1 MKNRKTTMIIIA
13 LAYILSIVTVI
24 LDLHYGMSKADVFN
38 HICRL
43 LILLISTMAVLQ
55 NKNTDKE

>member
-1 MKNRKTTMIIIA
+1 MKNRKTIMIIIA
-13 LAYILSIVTVI
+13 LAYILSIVTFI

-43 LILLISTMAVLQ
+43 LILLISTIAVLQ
-55 NKNTDKE
+55 NKKTDKE

>member
-1 MKNRKTTMIIIA
+1 MKNRKTIMIIIA
-13 LAYILSIVTVI
+13 LAYILSIVTFI

-43 LILLISTMAVLQ
+43 LILLISTIAVLQ
-55 NKNTDKE
+55 NKNTDKK